1 MSNLSP
7 GNSMNNENP
16 FPENLFPYNNYN
28 NETNSAGNRL
38 RMNLKP
44 GNNSHVE
51 NKETRLTFAPT
62 SDALVY
68 NANGPLSFHQGLK
81 NSTSRQWRQRRNM
94 YANMYN
100 GENIGPPSNL
110 SDPRHSYKVSLE
122 NNSAHIAG
130 EIFSKYNTKQNMI
143 SNVENDPLFKKY
155 IDDYTNILTNRG
167 YSDSD
172 SFRFSYAYYY
182 ELLASTKNRIEAMAR
197 NLEGGFFV
205 NRKKTRSACS
215 ACKAK
220 KPKKTRKKRRNN

>member
-1 MSNLSP
+1 
-7 GNSMNNENP
+7 MNNENP

-51 NKETRLTFAPT
+51 NKETQLTFAPT

-110 SDPRHSYKVSLE
+110 SDPRRSYKVALE

-143 SNVENDPLFKKY
+143 SNVETDPLFKKY
-155 IDDYTNILTNRG
+155 IDEYTNILTNRG

-205 NRKKTRSACS
+205 NRSARKAKKTR
-215 ACKAK
+215 KAK
-220 KPKKTRKKRRNN
+220 KAKKTRKKRRNN